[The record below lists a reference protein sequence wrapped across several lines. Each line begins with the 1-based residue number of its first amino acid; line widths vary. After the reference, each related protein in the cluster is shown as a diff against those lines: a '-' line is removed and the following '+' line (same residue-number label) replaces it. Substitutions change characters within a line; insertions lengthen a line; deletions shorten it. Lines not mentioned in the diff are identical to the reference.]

1 MPFSIV
7 LPKII
12 PVFFFSEV
20 GLNNRAKRLLYVDKM
35 QYTETEN
42 MHRISG
48 VTAYTPQT
56 LCTRNSG
63 WSVLMLFIAEHTH
76 TTIRTINI
84 IVPGCIGSYISSE
97 NISIALAKENQ
108 THIIYIE
115 TSKLKRCYCSDKNYS
130 LTNPVLYVHLTIF
143 IPTNFKQSGA
153 CRILS
158 CGLTN
163 MSIGQEV
170 LITTSSARRS
180 ANCPASK
187 VYTTITIQYT
197 ASQSMNECVE
207 KNSRR
212 CLTRACDRRAI
223 RLAYGPS
230 TGTVDLGFFKDDFGP
245 SASRCAGSRSS

>member
-1 MPFSIV
+1 
-7 LPKII
+7 
-12 PVFFFSEV
+12 
-20 GLNNRAKRLLYVDKM
+20 M
-35 QYTETEN
+35 Q
-42 MHRISG
+42 
-48 VTAYTPQT
+48 
-56 LCTRNSG
+56 
-63 WSVLMLFIAEHTH
+63 HTH
-76 TTIRTINI
+76 TIRTINI

-97 NISIALAKENQ
+97 NISIALAKEKQ

-115 TSKLKRCYCSDKNYS
+115 TSKLKRCYCSDKKYS

-143 IPTNFKQSGA
+143 IPTNFKQS
-153 CRILS
+153 RILS

-180 ANCPASK
+180 ANCLASK

-230 TGTVDLGFFKDDFGP
+230 TGTVDLGFFRMTSDPPLHVALGP
-245 SASRCAGSRSS
+245 DLRSLPVRLL